1 MVSARRHF
9 PAIALAVLLGGCAS
23 IVSDSE
29 NTIPISSNPAGAE
42 LVITD
47 QTGAEIY
54 RGTTPATVTLDTGA
68 GYFDGE
74 AYTITMAM
82 NGYAAQTVS
91 LGTELNGWYVGNIV
105 FGGPIGLL
113 IVDPLTGAMWK
124 LDRKNVSIDLPRQVA
139 DADGGDELRIVALG
153 DLPPEARAD
162 MVRVN

>member
-1 MVSARRHF
+1 M
-9 PAIALAVLLGGCAS
+9 ALAYLRPLGLGFLLAFGGCAS

-42 LVITD
+42 LVIQD
-47 QTGAEIY
+47 QAGAEIY

-68 GYFDGE
+68 GYFDGQV
-74 AYTITMAM
+74 YTITMAM
-82 NGYAAQTVS
+82 AGYAPQTVS
-91 LGTELNGWYVGNIV
+91 LGTELNGWYIGNIV

-124 LDRKNVSIDLPRQVA
+124 LDRKNVAVTMPRQVA
-139 DADGGDELRIVALG
+139 DAG
-153 DLPPEARAD
+153 DLQILTLDDVPAAARTD